1 MDRASAPTEEAW
13 MSVKPLNSE
22 RQVIHVDPIG
32 THESKLGDFGN
43 GKPSVV
49 IKPYRPHNRVE
60 LFVNVT
66 S

>member
-1 MDRASAPTEEAW
+1 